1 MEEDHG
7 DKTSEEISAVQYV
20 VFATYHKEIRNRKN
34 KKKQE
39 CTSKFSQQKIYINP
53 GKKKTVQFHTQQTK
67 KKLCKHLRHQDA
79 QATEAI
85 GDGTASIVLKGD
97 ARCFHPLID

>member
-7 DKTSEEISAVQYV
+7 DKTSEEISAIQYV
-20 VFATYHKEIRNRKN
+20 VFATYHKEIRNRKEKKPECASKFSKTENIYQPREKNGYSFITN
-34 KKKQE
+34 KKKTLQI
-39 CTSKFSQQKIYINP
+39 SA
-53 GKKKTVQFHTQQTK
+53 TK
-67 KKLCKHLRHQDA
+67 DA

-85 GDGTASIVLKGD
+85 GDGTASIILKGD